1 MCLAIPSKIVEIREN
16 NTAVVDTLGV
26 KRVISLEL
34 LGEEVKEGDYV
45 LIHVGFA
52 IQKLSEEEALESLE
66 LFKQMIEEME
76 KEELEEFYGEN
87 LKDA

>member
-34 LGEEVKEGDYV
+34 LGDEVKEGDYV

>member
-34 LGEEVKEGDYV
+34 LGEDVKEGDYV

-52 IQKLSEEEALESLE
+52 IEKLNEEEALERLE
-66 LFKQMIEEME
+66 IFRHIIEEME
-76 KEELEEFYGEN
+76 KEELEEFYGESIQ
-87 LKDA
+87 DA

>member
-76 KEELEEFYGEN
+76 KEELEEFYGESPR
-87 LKDA
+87 DA

>member
-34 LGEEVKEGDYV
+34 LGDEVKEGDYV

-52 IQKLSEEEALESLE
+52 IQKLSEEEALDSLE
-66 LFKQMIEEME
+66 LFKQIIEEME

>member
-76 KEELEEFYGEN
+76 KEELEEFYGESPQ
-87 LKDA
+87 DA

>member
-76 KEELEEFYGEN
+76 KEELEELYGESPR
-87 LKDA
+87 DA

>member
-34 LGEEVKEGDYV
+34 LGEEVKEG
-45 LIHVGFA
+45 
-52 IQKLSEEEALESLE
+52 
-66 LFKQMIEEME
+66 
-76 KEELEEFYGEN
+76 
-87 LKDA
+87 

>member
-52 IQKLSEEEALESLE
+52 IEKLNEEEALERLE
-66 LFKQMIEEME
+66 IFRQIIEEME
-76 KEELEEFYGEN
+76 KEELEEFYGESIQ
-87 LKDA
+87 DA